1 MAQVTF
7 PAPSTGGGLQVSNGP
22 LASLP
27 LGVSLRR
34 TYTTSTSDIT
44 GMPDVV
50 CVVMVGGGAAGGGV
64 AGGNTSVNS
73 SPFFAPG
80 APATGRPGLVIMSL
94 ANTIAGYSF
103 PQSAQAPAPLS
114 TSGSQTSDG
123 GLSRTGYPGTAV
135 DANGSYTLGAGGG
148 SGWYGQVSGYAG
160 GNGGTP
166 NSTVMGVTVT
176 GTGGLGQTLVSP
188 SAYQSG
194 AGGGGGGLTGSGG
207 NAAQGSNNGGS
218 GGSGSGIG
226 SGGAGAGG
234 RGSSGNGGVGGGAGG
249 MIILTV
255 PAFTA
260 CTIGAGGV
268 GGSWYQFFHGN
279 GAPGGVQVYW

>member
-1 MAQVTF
+1 MGSSVF
-7 PAPSTGGGLQVSNGP
+7 PVATTSSLQVSNGP
-22 LASLP
+22 LAALP

-34 TYTTSTSDIT
+34 TYTTSTTGIT

-50 CVVMVGGGAAGGGV
+50 CVVMVGGGAAGGTT

-80 APATGRPGLVIMSL
+80 APNTARPGLVVMSL

-103 PQSAQAPAPLS
+103 PQSAQAPTATA

-123 GLSRTGYPGTAV
+123 GLSRTGYAGTAV
-135 DANGSYTLGAGGG
+135 DANGAFSLGAGGG
-148 SGWYGQVSGYAG
+148 SGWYGNVSAYDG
-160 GNGGTP
+160 GAGGTP
-166 NSTVMGVTVT
+166 NSTIMGVSVT
-176 GTGGLGQTLVSP
+176 GVGGAGQTLVGGG
-188 SAYQSG
+188 AYRSG
-194 AGGGGGGLTGSGG
+194 AGGGGGGLTGAGG
-207 NAAQGSNNGGS
+207 SAAQGSSTGGS
-218 GGSGSGIG
+218 GGNGTGIG

-234 RGSSGNGGVGGGAGG
+234 QGSSGNGGYGGGAGG

-260 CTIGAGGV
+260 CTIGAGGT
-268 GGSWYQFFHGN
+268 GGAWYSWTHGN
-279 GAPGGVQVYW
+279 GAPGGIQVYW